1 MKALVTGASGFIGST
16 LIEELGTLGFEVY
29 ALMRSSSSP
38 ENLKGLSFQRVEG
51 DLSDL
56 ASLKRALKKIPGLNY
71 VFHLAGVTAGPNRDY
86 YFEQN
91 AEGTARLAKAVAA
104 EHPKLTRFVH
114 VSSLAAAGPADSKE
128 PRLES
133 EPNRP
138 ISAYGDSKLQSEKE
152 ILKFK
157 SSFPITIIR
166 PPMVYGPRDKGVL
179 VVIKTISKNLMPLPP
194 SASPDGNKYYSLIHS
209 KDLCRGIVQAAL
221 AKDIPSGE
229 VFYLSSGEII
239 SYQDLLFAM
248 AEKLGNDPWKFKIPL
263 LALKAGAFAGTVL
276 GRVSKKTFPLNLDKL
291 NEIKPDYWVCSNE
304 KAKTQLG
311 FTPEFLL
318 PAGISN
324 TIDWY
329 KRHKWI

>member
-38 ENLKGLSFQRVEG
+38 ANLKGLTFQRVEG

-56 ASLKRALKKIPGLNY
+56 ASLKKALKKIPQLNY
-71 VFHLAGVTAGPNRDY
+71 VFHLAGATAAPNREA

-91 AEGTARLAKAVAA
+91 AEGTAKLAKAVAA
-104 EHPKLTRFVH
+104 EHPNLTRFVH

-138 ISAYGDSKLQSEKE
+138 ISAYGESKLQSEKE
-152 ILKFK
+152 ILKYK
-157 SSFPITIIR
+157 SSFPVTIIR
-166 PPMVYGPRDKGVL
+166 PPMVYGPRDKGVF

-229 VFYLSSGEII
+229 IFYLSGDEVVT
-239 SYQDLLFAM
+239 YQALLSAM
-248 AEKLGNDPWKFKIPL
+248 AEKLGNDPWKFKVPL
-263 LALKAGAFAGTVL
+263 LALKAGALAGTVL
-276 GRVSKKTFPLNLDKL
+276 GRVSKKTFALNLDKL

-304 KAKTQLG
+304 KAKKQLG
-311 FTPEFLL
+311 FVPEFSLTS
-318 PAGISN
+318 GMSN